1 MNINA
6 GNPSLQNILLHNMKE
21 KKRPT
26 FSAVFEKLN
35 KHSGK
40 LNTKSPLNS
49 VLTNE
54 QMFRYYVKDTMP
66 QLDKS
71 NDTFG
76 ESEEGSMMSSMMNK
90 LGLNEPSFNS
100 NNIQTLEGTTNNLP
114 FQMGDGSATAQGEPF
129 VPDGSNNAF
138 TGNKKSVLS
147 LSEAEVK
154 YLNLMYGSGASSFIN
169 LMFKYYNDSP
179 DYDEVFESTP
189 LNEIMKDLDFIK
201 SRNSILNS
209 NYSNNAPV
217 DKAQEDFFDAILG
230 EGAIKRIRELV
241 KIQPTLYK
249 GMSYE
254 NIIKEPLFKSKSGNQ
269 KTMSI
274 SDLDNGLD
282 SYINNILQETQNDLF
297 NQNETEDDF
306 LQEIEVDEDEELTSN
321 MYSREEEDFIRRVLD
336 DTFDEPGVAQSK
348 ELTFD
353 SDFLELYFADNEEK
367 NKMIVKMTSQQKK
380 EYDMLETE
388 YRKED
393 YEIRI
398 RDLQK
403 FGGSGLRNNRFQVQ
417 LEPIQELDGSYS
429 DEFLRLYYAPS
440 DERYNIESKMS
451 VFGSGKGS
459 LEYHKKM
466 VIAYQKEPEEY
477 RRQTENFIKKKN
489 IEQPPPEQSI
499 TVRRRG
505 RPLGVKNKPKIS
517 VDIPPKPKN
526 LGDVILGS
534 MMKNMGAATK
544 PPMGAA
550 KGPKSPL
557 SKRIKDL

>member
-1 MNINA
+1 M
-6 GNPSLQNILLHNMKE
+6 SYRNIL
-21 KKRPT
+21 
-26 FSAVFEKLN
+26 
-35 KHSGK
+35 
-40 LNTKSPLNS
+40 
-49 VLTNE
+49 
-54 QMFRYYVKDTMP
+54 
-66 QLDKS
+66 
-71 NDTFG
+71 
-76 ESEEGSMMSSMMNK
+76 
-90 LGLNEPSFNS
+90 
-100 NNIQTLEGTTNNLP
+100 
-114 FQMGDGSATAQGEPF
+114 
-129 VPDGSNNAF
+129 
-138 TGNKKSVLS
+138 
-147 LSEAEVK
+147 
-154 YLNLMYGSGASSFIN
+154 
-169 LMFKYYNDSP
+169 
-179 DYDEVFESTP
+179 
-189 LNEIMKDLDFIK
+189 
-201 SRNSILNS
+201 
-209 NYSNNAPV
+209 
-217 DKAQEDFFDAILG
+217 
-230 EGAIKRIRELV
+230 
-241 KIQPTLYK
+241 
-249 GMSYE
+249 
-254 NIIKEPLFKSKSGNQ
+254 KEPLFKSKSGNQ

-274 SDLDNGLD
+274 SDLD
-282 SYINNILQETQNDLF
+282 SYVNNILQEAQNDLS
-297 NQNETEDDF
+297 NQSEV
-306 LQEIEVDEDEELTSN
+306 EVDEEFIDKVKSN
-321 MYSREEEDFIRRVLD
+321 MYSQEEEDFIRKVFHETFDDPSLAQSKELIDESDLIRRVLD
-336 DTFDEPGVAQSK
+336 DTFDEQDVAQSK
-348 ELTFD
+348 ELIFD

-367 NKMIVKMTSQQKK
+367 MKIIVKMTSQQKK

-393 YEIRI
+393 YDIRI

-526 LGDVILGS
+526 LGDVISRS
-534 MMKNMGAATK
+534 MMENMGAAAK

-557 SKRIKDL
+557 LKRIKDLE

>member
-1 MNINA
+1 M
-6 GNPSLQNILLHNMKE
+6 
-21 KKRPT
+21 
-26 FSAVFEKLN
+26 
-35 KHSGK
+35 
-40 LNTKSPLNS
+40 
-49 VLTNE
+49 
-54 QMFRYYVKDTMP
+54 
-66 QLDKS
+66 
-71 NDTFG
+71 
-76 ESEEGSMMSSMMNK
+76 
-90 LGLNEPSFNS
+90 
-100 NNIQTLEGTTNNLP
+100 
-114 FQMGDGSATAQGEPF
+114 
-129 VPDGSNNAF
+129 
-138 TGNKKSVLS
+138 
-147 LSEAEVK
+147 
-154 YLNLMYGSGASSFIN
+154 
-169 LMFKYYNDSP
+169 
-179 DYDEVFESTP
+179 ESTP
-189 LNEIMKDLDFIK
+189 LDEIMQDLDFENT
-201 SRNSILNS
+201 RNSILNS
-209 NYSNNAPV
+209 NYSKNAPV
-217 DKAQEDFFDAILG
+217 DKAQEDLFDAILG

-249 GMSYE
+249 GMSYR
-254 NIIKEPLFKSKSGNQ
+254 NILKEPLFKSKSGNQ

-282 SYINNILQETQNDLF
+282 SYVNNILQEAQNDLF
-297 NQNETEDDF
+297 NENETEDDF

-321 MYSREEEDFIRRVLD
+321 MYSREEEDFIKRVLD

-489 IEQPPPEQSI
+489 IEQPPPKQSI
-499 TVRRRG
+499 TVRPRG
-505 RPLGVKNKPKIS
+505 APRKPDTEGTEAQVKAR
-517 VDIPPKPKN
+517 KN
-526 LGDVILGS
+526 AREKYKELKLPIES
-534 MMKNMGAATK
+534 RSGAAT
-544 PPMGAA
+544 GRYT
-550 KGPKSPL
+550 KSPV
-557 SKRIKDL
+557 KRGIKDLE